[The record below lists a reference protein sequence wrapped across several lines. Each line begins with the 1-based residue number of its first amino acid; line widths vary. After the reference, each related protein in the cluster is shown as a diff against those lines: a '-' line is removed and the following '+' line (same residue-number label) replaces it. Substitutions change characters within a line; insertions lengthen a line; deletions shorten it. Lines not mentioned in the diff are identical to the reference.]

1 MLNKH
6 FRFEIYD
13 DMIVQT
19 KANREK
25 KNIGKRVKKIKDFTW
40 RYATLCLEIGELID
54 MELLANYCPWIYMSD
69 KENFI
74 IMEMENYIF
83 RRERDRA
90 DYTNCICIIRQLH
103 KVFEVWC
110 KTISAY

>member
-25 KNIGKRVKKIKDFTW
+25 NKKKGEENKRFHL

-54 MELLANYCPWIYMSD
+54 MELLANYCP
-69 KENFI
+69 
-74 IMEMENYIF
+74 
-83 RRERDRA
+83 
-90 DYTNCICIIRQLH
+90 
-103 KVFEVWC
+103 
-110 KTISAY
+110 